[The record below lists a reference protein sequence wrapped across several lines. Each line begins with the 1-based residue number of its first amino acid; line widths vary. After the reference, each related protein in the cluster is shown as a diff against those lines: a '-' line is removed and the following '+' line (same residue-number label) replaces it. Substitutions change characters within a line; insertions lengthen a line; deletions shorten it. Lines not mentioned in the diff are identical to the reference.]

1 MWQLIKDLVS
11 GTAAFFRFSE
21 KKQELANSPEMQENA
36 RARQDQFTRDAITKA
51 MADCD
56 LAEIRRQ
63 AAEK

>member
-1 MWQLIKDLVS
+1 MWQFIKDLVS

-21 KKQELANSPEMQENA
+21 KKQDLANTPEMQENA
-36 RARQDQFTRDAITKA
+36 RARQDQITRDAAIKA
-51 MADCD
+51 LADCD